1 MKMEKFEKNIDNLIS
16 RILKEEIDNRAKEL
30 TQLFGEGEWKEIE
43 MDEELHGNQ
52 HKIDVAEPKGKI
64 TAKDFEELRKEE
76 VDEDEVEDAEE
87 ASELEPTY
95 VGKGLMDNKI
105 KADLTN
111 KFFGSFNDE
120 HGWFDNIDSPYSG
133 EFDFDYDEEE
143 FTDFESLMNKYGKKQ
158 RWFAPE
164 DGKKYFDKYQEKF
177 GGAPFRVRSMKS
189 LEEETETEEGNAFT
203 DKLRKTPKGGKFT
216 LGGKTY
222 KDTSNID
229 EAEKEKWIQK
239 TDMKKGALHKKL
251 GVPEGEKI
259 SVAKLKKLKSE
270 LAKKA
275 EGKKKLSPEDR
286 KLSKQVNLAMTL
298 KDIKENT
305 NKLRF
310 TENELI
316 DFIEKLVIEQKVK
329 EKETKVK
336 DKAEKTNISKKE
348 SQGMKETEKVLG
360 KDKKENED
368 NLKAVEKKMK
378 EYLKTG
384 SKAKFEMDPK
394 DFPKG
399 NGELDEK
406 MTKKSYKASDAV
418 DEYIENFAYPG
429 LENTKFDE
437 IKPNEDWLTDNLVG
451 SSRTGNN
458 PEWANAVKT
467 DVGEKVN
474 KKRKAN
480 LYQKE
485 KDRSYNRVAQPVDEA
500 GEGDGEKSLD
510 NMFAK
515 LESVEDKGKNKI
527 NEEMEK
533 MKSLIS
539 YNKKTQ

>member
-1 MKMEKFEKNIDNLIS
+1 
-16 RILKEEIDNRAKEL
+16 
-30 TQLFGEGEWKEIE
+30 
-43 MDEELHGNQ
+43 
-52 HKIDVAEPKGKI
+52 
-64 TAKDFEELRKEE
+64 
-76 VDEDEVEDAEE
+76 
-87 ASELEPTY
+87 
-95 VGKGLMDNKI
+95 
-105 KADLTN
+105 
-111 KFFGSFNDE
+111 
-120 HGWFDNIDSPYSG
+120 
-133 EFDFDYDEEE
+133 
-143 FTDFESLMNKYGKKQ
+143 
-158 RWFAPE
+158 
-164 DGKKYFDKYQEKF
+164 
-177 GGAPFRVRSMKS
+177 
-189 LEEETETEEGNAFT
+189 
-203 DKLRKTPKGGKFT
+203 
-216 LGGKTY
+216 
-222 KDTSNID
+222 
-229 EAEKEKWIQK
+229 
-239 TDMKKGALHKKL
+239 
-251 GVPEGEKI
+251 
-259 SVAKLKKLKSE
+259 
-270 LAKKA
+270 
-275 EGKKKLSPEDR
+275 
-286 KLSKQVNLAMTL
+286 MTL

-467 DVGEKVN
+467 DVGERVN

>member
-1 MKMEKFEKNIDNLIS
+1 MEKFEKNIDNLIS

-30 TQLFGEGEWKEIE
+30 TQLFGEGEWKEIK

-259 SVAKLKKLKSE
+259 PVAKLKKLKSE

-467 DVGEKVN
+467 DVGERVN

>member
-1 MKMEKFEKNIDNLIS
+1 MEKFEKNIDNLIS

-30 TQLFGEGEWKEIE
+30 TQLFGEGEWKEIK

-95 VGKGLMDNKI
+95 VGKGLTDNKI
-105 KADLTN
+105 MADLTN

-120 HGWFDNIDSPYSG
+120 HGWFDNKDFPYSG

-143 FTDFESLMNKYGKKQ
+143 FTDFESLMDKYGKKQ

-259 SVAKLKKLKSE
+259 PVAKLKKLKSE

-316 DFIEKLVIEQKVK
+316 DFIEKLVIEQKMK

-360 KDKKENED
+360 KDKKENDD

-467 DVGEKVN
+467 DVGERVN

>member
-1 MKMEKFEKNIDNLIS
+1 MEKFEKNIDNLIS

-259 SVAKLKKLKSE
+259 PVAKLKKLKSE

-467 DVGEKVN
+467 DVGERVN

>member
-1 MKMEKFEKNIDNLIS
+1 MEKFEKNIDNLIS

-259 SVAKLKKLKSE
+259 PVAKLKKLKSE

-316 DFIEKLVIEQKVK
+316 DFIEKLVIEQKMK

-360 KDKKENED
+360 KDKKENDD

-467 DVGEKVN
+467 DVGERVN

>member
-1 MKMEKFEKNIDNLIS
+1 MEKFEKNIDNLIS

-259 SVAKLKKLKSE
+259 PVAKLKKLKSE

-360 KDKKENED
+360 KDKKENDD

-467 DVGEKVN
+467 DVGERVN